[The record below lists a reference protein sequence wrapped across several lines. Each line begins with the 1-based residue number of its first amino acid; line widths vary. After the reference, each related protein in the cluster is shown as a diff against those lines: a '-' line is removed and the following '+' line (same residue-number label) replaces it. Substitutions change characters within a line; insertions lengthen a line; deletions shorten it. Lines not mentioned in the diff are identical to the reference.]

1 MCRAR
6 GDSLRH
12 FSAKCKLTRDVRCE
26 RVVTAVFS
34 PNRTDQGVAVEEL
47 TIIEVTRDG
56 FVAVSRVGQR
66 FAIPLDGSLRA
77 QLSVSPPS
85 ASATTASP
93 KEIQAL
99 LRSGLSV
106 AEVAAQTGNTAD
118 HITRFEAPIAAELA
132 FVLERALA
140 VPVVANGQDSTFGS
154 EITARI
160 TEQGG
165 RVTRWQSYRIDD
177 MWVVGARCLVGSV
190 EEDATWAF
198 DPRKMTLVPSNA
210 VAIRVSAAESVDAA
224 LFPPLRV
231 MPPQPLARFDSGEFE
246 PIPVQHVTPIEHV
259 ESSEPTSDEGDA
271 PAAQT
276 HSSIVIDVEAV
287 VAHAETVAPIDLV
300 DEMER
305 RRGDRRD
312 AIASHPSTGSI
323 PIITP
328 DMLEVP
334 DDSPVAPDDVPATQ
348 VSTTEVPAAEPE
360 MFVDPT
366 PSRSRRQRAAMPTW
380 DEIVFGTRPDDV

>member
-1 MCRAR
+1 M
-6 GDSLRH
+6 
-12 FSAKCKLTRDVRCE
+12 
-26 RVVTAVFS
+26 
-34 PNRTDQGVAVEEL
+34 EEL

-56 FVAVSRVGQR
+56 FVAVSRDGQR
-66 FAIPLDGSLRA
+66 FSIPLDGSIRS
-77 QLSVSPPS
+77 QLSVSPSPQS
-85 ASATTASP
+85 TTAVTP

-106 AEVAAQTGNTAD
+106 DDVAARTGSSAE
-118 HITRFEAPIAAELA
+118 HIARFESPIAAELA
-132 FVLERALA
+132 FVLERALS
-140 VPVVANGQDSTFGS
+140 VPVVGNGADSTFGA
-154 EITARI
+154 EINARI
-160 TEQGG
+160 AEQGG
-165 RVTRWQSYRIDD
+165 AVTGWQAYRIDD
-177 MWVVGARCLVGSV
+177 VWVVGARCLVGSA
-190 EEDATWAF
+190 EEDATWSF

-210 VAIRVSAAESVDAA
+210 VAIRISRSDSADAS

-231 MPPQPLARFDSGEFE
+231 MPSQPLARFDSGEFE
-246 PIPVQHVTPIEHV
+246 PIPPARTTPAETADTAVNDEVQPVPKN
-259 ESSEPTSDEGDA
+259 
-271 PAAQT
+271 
-276 HSSIVIDVEAV
+276 SSIVIDVESV
-287 VAHAETVAPIDLV
+287 VASTEPAAPIDLV

-348 VSTTEVPAAEPE
+348 VSESSDAAPAEPE
-360 MFVDPT
+360 VFVDPT

-380 DEIVFGTRPDDV
+380 DEIVFGTRPDEA

>member
-1 MCRAR
+1 M
-6 GDSLRH
+6 
-12 FSAKCKLTRDVRCE
+12 
-26 RVVTAVFS
+26 
-34 PNRTDQGVAVEEL
+34 EEL

-56 FVAVSRVGQR
+56 FVAVSRDGQR
-66 FAIPLDGSLRA
+66 FSIPLDGSIRS
-77 QLSVSPPS
+77 QLSVSPSPQS
-85 ASATTASP
+85 TTAVTP

-106 AEVAAQTGNTAD
+106 DDVAARTGSSAE
-118 HITRFEAPIAAELA
+118 HIARFESPIAAELA
-132 FVLERALA
+132 FVLERALS
-140 VPVVANGQDSTFGS
+140 VPVVGNGADSTFGA
-154 EITARI
+154 EINARI
-160 TEQGG
+160 AEQGG
-165 RVTRWQSYRIDD
+165 AVTGWQAYRIDD
-177 MWVVGARCLVGSV
+177 VWVVGARCLVGSA
-190 EEDATWAF
+190 EEDATWSF

-210 VAIRVSAAESVDAA
+210 VASRISRSDSADAS

-231 MPPQPLARFDSGEFE
+231 MPSQPLARFDSGEFE
-246 PIPVQHVTPIEHV
+246 PIPPARTTPAETADTAVNDEVQPVPKN
-259 ESSEPTSDEGDA
+259 
-271 PAAQT
+271 
-276 HSSIVIDVEAV
+276 SSIVIDVESV
-287 VAHAETVAPIDLV
+287 VASTEPAAPIDLV

-348 VSTTEVPAAEPE
+348 VSESSDAAPAEPE
-360 MFVDPT
+360 VFVDPT

-380 DEIVFGTRPDDV
+380 DEIVFGTRPDEP

>member
-1 MCRAR
+1 M
-6 GDSLRH
+6 
-12 FSAKCKLTRDVRCE
+12 
-26 RVVTAVFS
+26 
-34 PNRTDQGVAVEEL
+34 EEL

-56 FVAVSRVGQR
+56 FVAVSRDGQR
-66 FAIPLDGSLRA
+66 FSIPLDGSMRA
-77 QLSVSPPS
+77 RLS
-85 ASATTASP
+85 ASPSSPSTSTVSP

-106 AEVAAQTGNTAD
+106 DEVATRTGSSSD
-118 HITRFEAPIAAELA
+118 HIARFESPIAAELA

-140 VPVVANGQDSTFGS
+140 VPVIADGVDSTFGS
-154 EITARI
+154 EINARI
-160 TEQGG
+160 AEQGG
-165 RVTRWQSYRIDD
+165 AVIRWQAYRIDD
-177 MWVVGARCLVGSV
+177 VWVVGARCMVGSV
-190 EEDATWAF
+190 EEDATWSF

-210 VAIRVSAAESVDAA
+210 VAIRISHAESVDAA

-246 PIPVQHVTPIEHV
+246 PISQPRKQPAEPREIPEPSEAVDD
-259 ESSEPTSDEGDA
+259 ESDA
-271 PAAQT
+271 RTQ
-276 HSSIVIDVEAV
+276 SSIVIDVEALV
-287 VAHAETVAPIDLV
+287 VTADPAAPIDLV

-328 DMLEVP
+328 DMLEMP

-348 VSTTEVPAAEPE
+348 VAEDAGDAEVPPTKPE
-360 MFVDPT
+360 VFVDPT

>member
-1 MCRAR
+1 M
-6 GDSLRH
+6 
-12 FSAKCKLTRDVRCE
+12 
-26 RVVTAVFS
+26 
-34 PNRTDQGVAVEEL
+34 EEL

-56 FVAVSRVGQR
+56 FVAVSRDGQR
-66 FAIPLDGSLRA
+66 FSIPLDGSIRS

-85 ASATTASP
+85 QSTVAVSP

-106 AEVAAQTGNTAD
+106 ADVAAKTGSSAE
-118 HITRFEAPIAAELA
+118 HIARFESPIVAELA
-132 FVLERALA
+132 FVLERALS
-140 VPVVANGQDSTFGS
+140 VPVVGNGADSTFGA

-160 TEQGG
+160 AEQGG
-165 RVTRWQSYRIDD
+165 AITGWQAYRIDD
-177 MWVVGARCLVGSV
+177 VWVVGARCLVGAA
-190 EEDATWAF
+190 EEDATWSF

-210 VAIRVSAAESVDAA
+210 VAIRVSRSDSADAA

-246 PIPVQHVTPIEHV
+246 PIPPVATTTAETT
-259 ESSEPTSDEGDA
+259 ETTDA
-271 PAAQT
+271 TVATGAQPVSQN
-276 HSSIVIDVEAV
+276 SSIVIDVEAV
-287 VAHAETVAPIDLV
+287 VASTKPAAPIDLV
-300 DEMER
+300 DEIER

-348 VSTTEVPAAEPE
+348 VSDSADVAPAVPEV
-360 MFVDPT
+360 FVDPT

-380 DEIVFGTRPDDV
+380 DEIVFGTRPDDA

>member
-1 MCRAR
+1 M
-6 GDSLRH
+6 
-12 FSAKCKLTRDVRCE
+12 
-26 RVVTAVFS
+26 
-34 PNRTDQGVAVEEL
+34 EEL

-56 FVAVSRVGQR
+56 FVAVSRDGQR
-66 FAIPLDGSLRA
+66 FFIPLDGSIRA
-77 QLSVSPPS
+77 QLSVSPLS
-85 ASATTASP
+85 QSTAPVSP

-106 AEVAAQTGNTAD
+106 DDVAARTGSSAE
-118 HITRFEAPIAAELA
+118 HIARFESPIAAELA
-132 FVLERALA
+132 FVLERALS
-140 VPVVANGQDSTFGS
+140 VPVVGNGTDSTFGA
-154 EITARI
+154 EINARI
-160 TEQGG
+160 VEQGG
-165 RVTRWQSYRIDD
+165 AVTGWQAYRIDD
-177 MWVVGARCLVGSV
+177 VWVVGARCLVGSA
-190 EEDATWAF
+190 EEDATWSF

-210 VAIRVSAAESVDAA
+210 VAIRISRSDSADAT

-231 MPPQPLARFDSGEFE
+231 MPSKPLTRFDSGEFE
-246 PIPVQHVTPIEHV
+246 PIPPAKTTP
-259 ESSEPTSDEGDA
+259 SQSTDTADE
-271 PAAQT
+271 AAADGVRPVPQN
-276 HSSIVIDVEAV
+276 SSIVIDVESV
-287 VAHAETVAPIDLV
+287 VASIQPAAPIDLV

-348 VSTTEVPAAEPE
+348 VSDSTDLPPVEPE
-360 MFVDPT
+360 VFVDPT

-380 DEIVFGTRPDDV
+380 DEIVFGTRPDDA

>member
-1 MCRAR
+1 
-6 GDSLRH
+6 LRH
-12 FSAKCKLTRDVRCE
+12 FSAKSKLIREVRRE
-26 RVVTAVFS
+26 RVATAVFS
-34 PNRTDQGVAVEEL
+34 PNRTDKGVAVEEL

-56 FVAVSRVGQR
+56 FVAVSRDGQR
-66 FAIPLDGSLRA
+66 FSIPLNGSIRS
-77 QLSVSPPS
+77 QLSVSPLS
-85 ASATTASP
+85 QSTVAVSP

-106 AEVAAQTGNTAD
+106 ADVAARTGSSAE
-118 HITRFEAPIAAELA
+118 HIARFESPIVAELA
-132 FVLERALA
+132 FVLERALS
-140 VPVVANGQDSTFGS
+140 VPVVGNGADSTFGA

-160 TEQGG
+160 AEQGG
-165 RVTRWQSYRIDD
+165 AVAGWQAYRIDD
-177 MWVVGARCLVGSV
+177 VWVVGARCLVGSA
-190 EEDATWAF
+190 EEDATWSF

-210 VAIRVSAAESVDAA
+210 VAIRISRSDSADAT

-246 PIPVQHVTPIEHV
+246 PIPPATTNRAE
-259 ESSEPTSDEGDA
+259 TTDTADATAADE
-271 PAAQT
+271 AQPVPQN
-276 HSSIVIDVEAV
+276 SSIVIDVESV
-287 VAHAETVAPIDLV
+287 VASTKPAAPIDLV
-300 DEMER
+300 DEIER

-348 VSTTEVPAAEPE
+348 VSDSADVAPAESEV
-360 MFVDPT
+360 FVDPT
-366 PSRSRRQRAAMPTW
+366 PSRSRRQRATMPTW
-380 DEIVFGTRPDDV
+380 DEIVFGTRPDDA

>member
-1 MCRAR
+1 M
-6 GDSLRH
+6 
-12 FSAKCKLTRDVRCE
+12 
-26 RVVTAVFS
+26 
-34 PNRTDQGVAVEEL
+34 EEL

-56 FVAVSRVGQR
+56 FVAVSRDGQR
-66 FAIPLDGSLRA
+66 FSIPLDGSIRA

-85 ASATTASP
+85 QSTTAVTP

-106 AEVAAQTGNTAD
+106 DDVAARTGSSAE
-118 HITRFEAPIAAELA
+118 HIARFESPIAAELA
-132 FVLERALA
+132 FVLERALS
-140 VPVVANGQDSTFGS
+140 VPVVGNGADSTFGA
-154 EITARI
+154 EINARI
-160 TEQGG
+160 AEQGG
-165 RVTRWQSYRIDD
+165 AVTGWQAYRIDD
-177 MWVVGARCLVGSV
+177 VWVVGARCLVGSA
-190 EEDATWAF
+190 EEDATWSF
-198 DPRKMTLVPSNA
+198 DPRKMTLIPSNA
-210 VAIRVSAAESVDAA
+210 VAIRISRSDSADAS

-231 MPPQPLARFDSGEFE
+231 MPSQPLARFDSGEFE
-246 PIPVQHVTPIEHV
+246 PIPPARTTPAETADTAVNDEVQPVPKN
-259 ESSEPTSDEGDA
+259 
-271 PAAQT
+271 
-276 HSSIVIDVEAV
+276 SSIVIDVESV
-287 VAHAETVAPIDLV
+287 VASTEPAAPIDLV

-348 VSTTEVPAAEPE
+348 VSESSDAAPAEPE
-360 MFVDPT
+360 VFVDPT

-380 DEIVFGTRPDDV
+380 DEIVFGTRPDEA

>member
-1 MCRAR
+1 M
-6 GDSLRH
+6 
-12 FSAKCKLTRDVRCE
+12 
-26 RVVTAVFS
+26 
-34 PNRTDQGVAVEEL
+34 EEL

-56 FVAVSRVGQR
+56 FVAVSRDGQR
-66 FAIPLDGSLRA
+66 FSIPLDGSLRA

-85 ASATTASP
+85 ASATTVSP

-106 AEVAAQTGNTAD
+106 AEVAAQTGSSAD

-160 TEQGG
+160 ADQGG

-177 MWVVGARCLVGSV
+177 MWVVGARCLVGSA

-210 VAIRVSAAESVDAA
+210 VAIRVSASESVDAA

-246 PIPVQHVTPIEHV
+246 PIPVQHVTPAEHI
-259 ESSEPTSDEGDA
+259 ESSEPTSDEGA
-271 PAAQT
+271 TPATQT
-276 HSSIVIDVEAV
+276 HSSIVIDVEAA
-287 VAHAETVAPIDLV
+287 VARTETVAPIDLV

-348 VSTTEVPAAEPE
+348 VSTTEAPAAEPE
-360 MFVDPT
+360 VFVDPT